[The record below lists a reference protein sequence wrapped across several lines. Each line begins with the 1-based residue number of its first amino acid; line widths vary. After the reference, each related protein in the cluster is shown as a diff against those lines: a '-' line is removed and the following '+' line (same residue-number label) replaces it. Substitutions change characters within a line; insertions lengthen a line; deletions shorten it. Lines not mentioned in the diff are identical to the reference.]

1 MRAIVYYSYSGNT
14 RGIVSRIKDKYD
26 YDVLEIKPVISY
38 SDNYDEVVDRATTDT
53 KNDYQPEIQKI
64 DISKYD
70 EIVLCTPVWWYT
82 VASPVNTFLH
92 DYDLKDKVIIPVVT
106 NGGWL
111 GHTID
116 DIAEKSGSRIKDAI
130 SLKFDGNKLCEKEK
144 FENWLKG
151 LGD

>member
-1 MRAIVYYSYSGNT
+1 MRTIVYYSYSGNT
-14 RGIVSRIKDKYD
+14 RGIVARINNNDA
-26 YDVLEIKPVISY
+26 YDVLEIKPVIPY

-53 KNDYQPEIQKI
+53 KNDYQPEIQKL

-70 EIVLCTPVWWYT
+70 EIILRMPVWWYT

-92 DYDLKDKVIIPVVT
+92 DYDLKDKVIIPVAT

-111 GHTID
+111 GHAIE
-116 DIAEKSGSRIKDAI
+116 DIEKKSGARIKNPV
-130 SLKFDGNKLCEKEK
+130 SLKFDGNELTEDDK

-151 LGD
+151 LDD

>member
-14 RGIVSRIKDKYD
+14 REIVSRIKDKYD
-26 YDVLEIKPVISY
+26 YDVLEIKPVIPY

-53 KNDYQPEIQKI
+53 KNDYQPEIQKL

-70 EIVLCTPVWWYT
+70 EIILCTPVWWYT

-92 DYDLKDKVIIPVVT
+92 DYDLKDKVIIPVAT

-111 GHTID
+111 GHAIE
-116 DIAEKSGSRIKDAI
+116 DIEKKSGARIKNPV
-130 SLKFDGNKLCEKEK
+130 SLKFDGNELTEDDK

-151 LGD
+151 LDD

>member
-26 YDVLEIKPVISY
+26 YDVLEIKPVIPY

-92 DYDLKDKVIIPVVT
+92 DYDLKDKVIIPVAT

-111 GHTID
+111 GHAIE
-116 DIAEKSGSRIKDAI
+116 DIENKSGASIKNPV
-130 SLKFDGNKLCEKEK
+130 SLKFDGNELIDDDK

>member
-1 MRAIVYYSYSGNT
+1 MRVIVYYSYSGNT

-26 YDVLEIKPVISY
+26 YDVLEIKPVIPY
-38 SDNYDEVVDRATTDT
+38 SDNYDEIVDKATTDT
-53 KNDYQPEIQKI
+53 KNDYQPEIQKL

-92 DYDLKDKVIIPVVT
+92 DYDLKDKVIIPVAT

-111 GHTID
+111 GHAIE
-116 DIAEKSGSRIKDAI
+116 DIENKGGARIKNPV
-130 SLKFDGNKLCEKEK
+130 SLKFDGNELIDDDK

-151 LGD
+151 LGA

>member
-26 YDVLEIKPVISY
+26 YDVLEIKPVIPY
-38 SDNYDEVVDRATTDT
+38 SDNYDEVVDKATTDT
-53 KNDYQPEIQKI
+53 KNDYQPEIQKL

-92 DYDLKDKVIIPVVT
+92 DYDLKDKVIIPVAT
-106 NGGWL
+106 NGRWL
-111 GHTID
+111 GHAIE
-116 DIAEKSGSRIKDAI
+116 DIEKKGGVRIKNPI
-130 SLKFDGNKLCEKEK
+130 SLKFNGKELTDDDR

-151 LGD
+151 LGA